1 MKRAIRGTY
10 VSVAPVHLNAYV
22 DEEAFRYN
30 EREGHDGDGFMET
43 LGGTIGRRLTH
54 KRLTSKTLGLSPT

>member
-1 MKRAIRGTY
+1 
-10 VSVAPVHLNAYV
+10 LNAYV